1 MLGAGHDHALAVDT
15 SLRPVLTELGA
26 HVPVRGLYVLDAT
39 YNDPAA
45 YGPWLQSARPV
56 VKALLERRP
65 ETAGA

>member
-1 MLGAGHDHALAVDT
+1 MALPLMLGAGHDHALAVET

-45 YGPWLQSARPV
+45 YGA
-56 VKALLERRP
+56 
-65 ETAGA
+65 